1 MNWILLALC
10 SAVCTSLTTILAK
23 IGIKNVNSNFA
34 TAYRTCIVLL
44 CSLVM
49 CAITGNIARMGD
61 VSGKNIL
68 FLALSG
74 ISTGFSWLFYF
85 AALKEGDVNKVA
97 PVDKSSFVLTAVLF
111 LIFFF
116 DDTTKGGDP
125 LTIGMLCL
133 TMALM
138 LTGTFMMLPKSDK
151 AQPAGSR
158 RWIIYAILSAVF
170 AAFVSLFVKLGL
182 SDIPSDVGTFYRT
195 LTVLVFAFAIVLAK
209 KDYRVYA
216 ILGDGEVAEGQVWE
230 AMMAANKYHL
240 DNLCAC
246 VDVNGLQIDG
256 ETKDVMPTEP
266 LDKKF
271 EAFGWHVI
279 KIDGHDFEQIEA
291 AYKEAEQTKG
301 QPTMI
306 LAKTIKGKGVSFM
319 ENNAGWHGKA
329 PNDEQWAQAKAEL
342 EAQIKELEG

>member
-1 MNWILLALC
+1 MEKNKELRVFAEEIRVETIKELAHLGFGHVGGSMSVVETLAVLYGSQMNYDPKNPTMEQRDRLVMSKGHAGPALYATLALKGFFPLERLKTLNQNGTTLPSHC
-10 SAVCTSLTTILAK
+10 DRLKTPGVDMTTGSLGQ
-23 IGIKNVNSNFA
+23 GISMA
-34 TAYRTCIVLL
+34 L
-44 CSLVM
+44 
-49 CAITGNIARMGD
+49 G
-61 VSGKNIL
+61 
-68 FLALSG
+68 LALG
-74 ISTGFSWLFYF
+74 AKMRGKDF
-85 AALKEGDVNKVA
+85 
-97 PVDKSSFVLTAVLF
+97 
-111 LIFFF
+111 
-116 DDTTKGGDP
+116 TTY
-125 LTIGMLCL
+125 L
-133 TMALM
+133 
-138 LTGTFMMLPKSDK
+138 
-151 AQPAGSR
+151 
-158 RWIIYAILSAVF
+158 
-170 AAFVSLFVKLGL
+170 
-182 SDIPSDVGTFYRT
+182 
-195 LTVLVFAFAIVLAK
+195 
-209 KDYRVYA
+209 

-271 EAFGWHVI
+271 ESFGWHVI
-279 KIDGHDFEQIEA
+279 KIDGHDFDQIEA

-306 LAKTIKGKGVSFM
+306 LAKTIKGRGVSFM

>member
-209 KDYRVYA
+209 KDYRGAKEITGKSWVFLTLSGIATGGAWLTEYA
-216 ILGDGEVAEGQVWE
+216 ALNYVGSNPVA
-230 AMMAANKYHL
+230 
-240 DNLCAC
+240 
-246 VDVNGLQIDG
+246 VNCIGKLSMLLTMFLSFAICKEKFTKRSLAGLFLL
-256 ETKDVMPTEP
+256 T
-266 LDKKF
+266 
-271 EAFGWHVI
+271 
-279 KIDGHDFEQIEA
+279 
-291 AYKEAEQTKG
+291 
-301 QPTMI
+301 
-306 LAKTIKGKGVSFM
+306 
-319 ENNAGWHGKA
+319 AGIV
-329 PNDEQWAQAKAEL
+329 L
-342 EAQIKELEG
+342 IIVFSL